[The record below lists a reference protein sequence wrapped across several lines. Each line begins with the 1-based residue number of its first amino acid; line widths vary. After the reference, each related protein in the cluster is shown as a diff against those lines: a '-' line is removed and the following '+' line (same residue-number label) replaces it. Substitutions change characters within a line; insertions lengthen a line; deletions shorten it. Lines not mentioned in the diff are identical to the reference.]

1 MIQIGQPFPDISL
14 RIKDDQGARTVQTGE
29 LFAGKKAILFAVPGA
44 FTPTCSDVHLPG
56 YIARADELAARGVE
70 LVACTAVNDPD
81 VMLAWGKVRGAGGAV
96 LMLPDG
102 NAELARA
109 LGLSIDLSKAG
120 MGERSRRYA
129 MLLED
134 GKVKA
139 LQVEPGPG
147 VNVSGAE
154 HMLALL
160 AG

>member
-1 MIQIGQPFPDISL
+1 MIEIGSRIPDLTL
-14 RIKDDQGARTVQTGE
+14 RIKDDQGARSVQTGE
-29 LFAGKKAILFAVPGA
+29 LFAGKKAVLFAVPGA

-56 YIARADELAARGVE
+56 YVEHASELKARGVE
-70 LVACTAVNDPD
+70 LIACTAVNDPD
-81 VMLAWGKVRGAGGAV
+81 VMLAWGKVRGAGDAV

-102 NAELARA
+102 NGELARA
-109 LGLSIDLSKAG
+109 LGLSIDLTKAG

-134 GKVKA
+134 GIVKA
-139 LQVEPGPG
+139 IQVEPGPG

-160 AG
+160 G